1 MSFLVLLRFSM
12 PSAAVAVNQLE
23 LSLHVLFFFTRTTT
37 ALLLDAMVLK
47 LSLHSLFAL
56 FSFSLK
62 TSFLLLLSTK
72 ACCRCLFCHV
82 FSCPIA
88 VAFAECSCT
97 CSSGMFQNQLK
108 LFLHSLLCALLCSHA
123 HSKGT
128 HCLRSYCCCCYEQC
142 ALPALS
148 AYTVFPFSCRCCCCY
163 LTGITLAS
171 L

>member
-23 LSLHVLFFFTRTTT
+23 LSLHVLFSFTRTTT

-72 ACCRCLFCHV
+72 AL
-82 FSCPIA
+82 
-88 VAFAECSCT
+88 VACFVMSFLVLLPLPLPSAAAPALLECSKI
-97 CSSGMFQNQLK
+97 N
-108 LFLHSLLCALLCSHA
+108 
-123 HSKGT
+123 
-128 HCLRSYCCCCYEQC
+128 
-142 ALPALS
+142 
-148 AYTVFPFSCRCCCCY
+148 
-163 LTGITLAS
+163 
-171 L
+171 